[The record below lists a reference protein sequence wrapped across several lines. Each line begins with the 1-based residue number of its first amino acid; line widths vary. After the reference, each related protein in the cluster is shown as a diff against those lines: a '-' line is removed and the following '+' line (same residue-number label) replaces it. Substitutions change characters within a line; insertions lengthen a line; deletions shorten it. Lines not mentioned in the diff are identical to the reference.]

1 MTINALTEEVSSL
14 LVRLR
19 EVPAPKPVITRQ
31 REKELTT
38 RQREVLDQLS
48 DLFDSGFAEM
58 TMSEIASRVNCS
70 LRTLYE
76 IADSKDELVLIVIDR
91 NLRKVGRS
99 AIEIIDPWMTPLEAI
114 RLYLEAAT
122 VAVESTTEE
131 FAKDLEI
138 VPSAQKLSK
147 DHSDYL
153 VAITRSLLDLAV
165 ERGDIADVDTAAVA
179 RVVAGLGRDF
189 AHVDVMKDL
198 RSSPKVAAD
207 GMLEI
212 IMRGLV
218 LTDTKESPWI

>member
-1 MTINALTEEVSSL
+1 MNVNALVEETSSL

-19 EVPAPKPVITRQ
+19 EVPAPKPIISRQ
-31 REKELTT
+31 REEELTQ

-48 DLFDSGFAEM
+48 DLFDEGFAEI
-58 TMSEIASRVNCS
+58 TMSEIASKVNCS

-99 AIEIIDPWMTPLEAI
+99 AIEIIDSWMAPLEAI

-122 VAVESTTEE
+122 IAVESTTEE
-131 FAKDLEI
+131 FARDLEV

-147 DHSDYL
+147 NHSDYL

-165 ERGDIADVDTAAVA
+165 ERKDIADVDTAAVA

-198 RSSPKVAAD
+198 RSSPKAAAD
-207 GMLEI
+207 DMLGI

-218 LTDTKESPWI
+218 LTDTKETPWI

>member
-1 MTINALTEEVSSL
+1 
-14 LVRLR
+14 
-19 EVPAPKPVITRQ
+19 
-31 REKELTT
+31 
-38 RQREVLDQLS
+38 
-48 DLFDSGFAEM
+48 
-58 TMSEIASRVNCS
+58 MSEIASKVNCS

-76 IADSKDELVLIVIDR
+76 IAESKDELVLIVIDR

-99 AIEIIDPWMTPLEAI
+99 AIEIINPRMVPLEAI

-122 VAVESTTEE
+122 IAVENTTEE
-131 FAKDLEI
+131 FARDLEV

-165 ERGDIADVDTAAVA
+165 EREDIADVDTAAVA

-198 RSSPKVAAD
+198 RSSPKAAAD

-218 LTDTKESPWI
+218 LTGTKESPWI

>member
-1 MTINALTEEVSSL
+1 MNALTEETSGL

-31 REKELTT
+31 REKELTK

-48 DLFDSGFAEM
+48 NLFDSGFAEI

-76 IADSKDELVLIVIDR
+76 IANSKDELVLIVIDR
-91 NLRKVGRS
+91 NLRKVGRT

-114 RLYLEAAT
+114 RLYLETAT

-131 FAKDLEI
+131 FARDLEI

-165 ERGDIADVDTAAVA
+165 EREDIANVDTAAVA

-207 GMLEI
+207 DMLEI
-212 IMRGLV
+212 IMKGLV
-218 LTDTKESPWI
+218 LTDRKETSWI

>member
-1 MTINALTEEVSSL
+1 MNVNALVEETSSL

-19 EVPAPKPVITRQ
+19 EVPAPKPIISRQ
-31 REKELTT
+31 REEELTQ

-48 DLFDSGFAEM
+48 DLFDEGFAEI
-58 TMSEIASRVNCS
+58 TMSEIASKVNCS

-99 AIEIIDPWMTPLEAI
+99 AIEIIDSWMAPLEAI

-122 VAVESTTEE
+122 IAVENTTEG
-131 FAKDLEI
+131 FARDLEV

-147 DHSDYL
+147 NHSDYL

-165 ERGDIADVDTAAVA
+165 ERKDIADVDTAAVA

-189 AHVDVMKDL
+189 AHVDVMKEL
-198 RSSPKVAAD
+198 RSSPKAAAD
-207 GMLEI
+207 DMLGI
-212 IMRGLV
+212 IMKGLV
-218 LTDTKESPWI
+218 LTGTKETPWI

>member
-1 MTINALTEEVSSL
+1 MTVHALVEETSSL

-19 EVPAPKPVITRQ
+19 EVPAPKPIISRQ
-31 REKELTT
+31 REAELTQ

-48 DLFDSGFAEM
+48 DLFDEGFAEI
-58 TMSEIASRVNCS
+58 TMSEIASKVNCS

-76 IADSKDELVLIVIDR
+76 IAESKDELVLIVIDR

-99 AIEIIDPWMTPLEAI
+99 AIEIINPWMAPLEAI

-122 VAVESTTEE
+122 IAVENTTEE
-131 FAKDLEI
+131 FARDLEI

-165 ERGDIADVDTAAVA
+165 EREDIADVDTAAVA

-198 RSSPKVAAD
+198 RSSPKAAAD

-218 LTDTKESPWI
+218 LTGTKESPWI

>member
-1 MTINALTEEVSSL
+1 MTVNALTEETSGL

-31 REKELTT
+31 REKELTK

-48 DLFDSGFAEM
+48 NLFDSGFAEI

-76 IADSKDELVLIVIDR
+76 IANSKDELVLIVIDR
-91 NLRKVGRS
+91 NLRKVGRT

-114 RLYLEAAT
+114 RLYLETAT

-131 FAKDLEI
+131 FARDLEI

-165 ERGDIADVDTAAVA
+165 EREDIANVDTAAVA

-207 GMLEI
+207 DMLEI
-212 IMRGLV
+212 IMKGLV
-218 LTDTKESPWI
+218 LTDRKETSWI

>member
-1 MTINALTEEVSSL
+1 MTVNALTEETSGL

-31 REKELTT
+31 REKELTK

-48 DLFDSGFAEM
+48 NLFDSGFAEI

-76 IADSKDELVLIVIDR
+76 IANSKDELVLIVIDR
-91 NLRKVGRS
+91 NLRKVGRT

-114 RLYLEAAT
+114 RLYLETAT

-198 RSSPKVAAD
+198 RSSPKAAAD

-218 LTDTKESPWI
+218 LTGTKESPWI

>member
-1 MTINALTEEVSSL
+1 MTVNALTEEVSSL

>member
-1 MTINALTEEVSSL
+1 MTVNALVEETSSL
-14 LVRLR
+14 LIRLR
-19 EVPAPKPVITRQ
+19 EVPAPKPIISRQ
-31 REKELTT
+31 REEELTQ

-48 DLFDSGFAEM
+48 DLFDEGFAEI
-58 TMSEIASRVNCS
+58 TMSEIASKVNCS

-99 AIEIIDPWMTPLEAI
+99 AIEIIDSWMAPLEAI

-122 VAVESTTEE
+122 IAVENTTEG
-131 FAKDLEI
+131 FARDLEV

-147 DHSDYL
+147 NHSDYL

-165 ERGDIADVDTAAVA
+165 ERKDIADVDTAAVA

-189 AHVDVMKDL
+189 AHVDVMKEL
-198 RSSPKVAAD
+198 RSSPKAAAD
-207 GMLEI
+207 DMLGI
-212 IMRGLV
+212 IMKGLV
-218 LTDTKESPWI
+218 LTGTKETPWI

>member
-48 DLFDSGFAEM
+48 DLFDSGFAEI

-207 GMLEI
+207 DMLEI

-218 LTDTKESPWI
+218 LTDTKEAPWI

>member
-1 MTINALTEEVSSL
+1 MTVNALTEETSGL

-31 REKELTT
+31 REKELTK

-48 DLFDSGFAEM
+48 NLFDSGFAEI

-76 IADSKDELVLIVIDR
+76 IANSKDELVLIVIDR
-91 NLRKVGRS
+91 NLRKVGRT

-114 RLYLEAAT
+114 RLYLETAT

-131 FAKDLEI
+131 FARDLEI
-138 VPSAQKLSK
+138 VPSAEKLSK

-165 ERGDIADVDTAAVA
+165 EREDIANVDTAAVA

-207 GMLEI
+207 DMLEI
-212 IMRGLV
+212 IMKGLV
-218 LTDTKESPWI
+218 LTDRKETSWI